1 MPNKTCV
8 NCSRGCG
15 DFCIANKCH
24 VDDTKDRS
32 DCKDYKRIGTGEPD
46 VLFDRGVPYLYES
59 DDPQLAQKVK
69 RKKI

>member
-1 MPNKTCV
+1 M
-8 NCSRGCG
+8 
-15 DFCIANKCH
+15 
-24 VDDTKDRS
+24 DDTKDRS